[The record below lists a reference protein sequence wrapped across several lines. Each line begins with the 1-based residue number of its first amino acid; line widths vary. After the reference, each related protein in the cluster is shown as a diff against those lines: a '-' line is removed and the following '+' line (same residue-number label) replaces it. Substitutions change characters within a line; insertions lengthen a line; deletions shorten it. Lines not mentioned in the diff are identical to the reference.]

1 MTPPPGGGGQD
12 LPPLDWLRAFE
23 ASARLG
29 SFTAAARELNLTQ
42 AAVSHHVRSL
52 ERRLGV
58 ALFVRLPRAL
68 RLTEIGAAYLPP
80 VRQCFDQLGAA
91 TAGLFGPTGRRSL
104 VVRAPVSFAA
114 LWLAPRLPDF
124 IAAHPGVA
132 LRITSAVWEH
142 AAPDDPSD
150 IDIRFGAGPWP
161 GREAELLVNWGAVA
175 VCRPDLA
182 PNGDAAA
189 RIAALSRAALIH
201 VAGYEDLWLRLL
213 QPHGVSLPPFRG
225 VNVDTSLAALELAA
239 SGHGPAIVL
248 EGFARPY
255 IASGRLAV
263 ATGDL
268 LPVEQAHYLV
278 GPEGATRPPP
288 EAAHFRNWLHRQL
301 ARG

>member
-1 MTPPPGGGGQD
+1 MTPGREEDGQD
-12 LPPLDWLRAFE
+12 LPPLPWLRAFE

-29 SFTAAARELNLTQ
+29 TFAAAARELGLTQ

-58 ALFVRLPRAL
+58 ALFVRLPRSL

-80 VRQCFDQLGAA
+80 VRECFDRLSAA
-91 TAGLFGPTGRRSL
+91 TAGLFGPVGRRSL

-124 IAAHPGVA
+124 AAAYPGVA

-142 AAPDDPSD
+142 AEPDDPSD
-150 IDIRFGAGPWP
+150 VEIRFGAGPWP
-161 GREAELLVNWGAVA
+161 GREAERLASWGAVA
-175 VCRPDLA
+175 VCRPDRA
-182 PNGDAAA
+182 PEGDAAA
-189 RIAALSRAALIH
+189 RMAALSRAALIH
-201 VAGYEDLWLRLL
+201 VAGYEDLWRRLL
-213 QPHGVSLPPFRG
+213 QPHGVAPPPFRG

-239 SGHGPAIVL
+239 AGHGPAIVL

-255 IASGRLAV
+255 VAAGRLALATDDVLAV
-263 ATGDL
+263 A
-268 LPVEQAHYLV
+268 QAHYLL
-278 GPEGATRPPP
+278 GPEGAGRPPP
-288 EAAHFRNWLHRQL
+288 EAALFRDWLRRQA

>member
-1 MTPPPGGGGQD
+1 MTSPPEGAAQD
-12 LPPLDWLRAFE
+12 LPPLGWLRAFE

-29 SFTAAARELNLTQ
+29 SFTAAAHELNLTQ

-80 VRQCFDQLGAA
+80 VRQCFDQLSAT

-104 VVRAPVSFAA
+104 VVRAPVSFVA

-124 IAAHPGVA
+124 AAAHPGVA

-142 AAPDDPSD
+142 PAPDAPSD

-161 GREAELLVNWGAVA
+161 GRQAEMLVNWGAVA
-175 VCRPDLA
+175 VCRPDRA
-182 PNGDAAA
+182 PAGDAPA
-189 RIAALSRAALIH
+189 RIAALAGAAHIH
-201 VAGYEDLWLRLL
+201 VAGYEDLWRRLL
-213 QPHGVSLPPFRG
+213 QPHGVTLPPFQG

-239 SGHGPAIVL
+239 AGHGPAIVL

-263 ATGDL
+263 ATEDL
-268 LPVEQAHYLV
+268 LPVQQAHFLLS
-278 GPEGATRPPP
+278 PAGAARPPP
-288 EAAHFRNWLHRQL
+288 EAAFFRDWLKREA

>member
-1 MTPPPGGGGQD
+1 MTPPSEGAGQD
-12 LPPLDWLRAFE
+12 LPPLGWLRAFE

-29 SFTAAARELNLTQ
+29 SFTAAACELNLTQ

-58 ALFVRLPRAL
+58 TLFVRLPRAL

-80 VRQCFDQLGAA
+80 VRQCFDQLSAA

-124 IAAHPGVA
+124 AAAHPGVA
-132 LRITSAVWEH
+132 LRITSAVWEQ
-142 AAPDDPSD
+142 AAPDAPSD

-161 GREAELLVNWGAVA
+161 GRQAELLVNWGAVA
-175 VCRPDLA
+175 VCRRDLA
-182 PNGDAAA
+182 PSGDAPR
-189 RIAALSRAALIH
+189 RIEALSRSALIH
-201 VAGYEDLWLRLL
+201 VAGYEDLWRRLL
-213 QPHGVSLPPFRG
+213 QPHGVTLQPFRG
-225 VNVDTSLAALELAA
+225 INVDTSLAALELAA
-239 SGHGPAIVL
+239 AGHGPAIVL

-255 IASGRLAV
+255 VASGRLTV
-263 ATGDL
+263 ATEDL
-268 LPVEQAHYLV
+268 LPVEQAHFLLS
-278 GPEGATRPPP
+278 PEGAGRPAP
-288 EAAHFRNWLHRQL
+288 EATVFRNWLKRQA